1 MAIGAEP
8 VKANP
13 LAIRRDGHVADAVR
27 RITCQ
32 TGNCPALEVQRAQA
46 VERCLGVAHTHAES
60 LLETRLFVRIDA
72 IRSGEVDAL
81 CVRRKASETNTGLM
95 PRAAPAGQF
104 PPCRTGGRAVEG
116 ARLESVR
123 CGRESRHALTAM
135 CLHRRHARYTCLRS
149 RRYSERSRR
158 DQTSGNLQP
167 ARHNLTTAG
176 FTASRLKPPR
186 AAGCLPAAGLRKTAQ
201 TYAVYVTGLN
211 ALLLLQLKRS
221 G

>member
-116 ARLESVR
+116 AHLESVR
-123 CGRESRHALTAM
+123 CGRESRHVLTAM
-135 CLHRRHARYTCLRS
+135 CLYRRHARS
-149 RRYSERSRR
+149 RVFGLG
-158 DQTSGNLQP
+158 DTTSGRAAIKLR
-167 ARHNLTTAG
+167 ATS
-176 FTASRLKPPR
+176 SRLDTTSRPPV
-186 AAGCLPAAGLRKTAQ
+186 LPPAA
-201 TYAVYVTGLN
+201 
-211 ALLLLQLKRS
+211 
-221 G
+221 